1 MDRERFEHQREFI
14 LEIDKEKLVRRQ
26 THLTDHGRRE
36 DDAEHAWHMTVMAY
50 LLREY
55 ANEPFDLAR
64 TMVMTLTHD
73 LVEIYAGDTYAY
85 DAAGQAD
92 AEQRERSAASRLYSL
107 LPEDQAAELSSIWE
121 EFEANETPEAHFAHA
136 MDNLQPMLL
145 NDSNDGGD
153 WKAHG
158 VRHGGPASRNA
169 VTRLGSEEL
178 ADYVDERLDAQVA
191 AGNLLPDDPDATGDP
206 VARVNYVRE

>member
-1 MDRERFEHQREFI
+1 MQ
-14 LEIDKEKLVRRQ
+14 RQ
-26 THLTDHGRRE
+26 THLTHHGRRE
-36 DDAEHAWHMTVMAY
+36 DDAEHAWHMSVMAY

-55 ANEPFDLAR
+55 ANEDIDIAR

-92 AEQRERSAASRLYSL
+92 AEDRERHAAEQLYAL
-107 LPEDQAAELSSIWE
+107 LPEDQGRELRDIWE

-158 VRHGGPASRNA
+158 VRRAGPAGRNA

-178 ADYVDERLDAQVA
+178 ADYVEGRLDAQVA
-191 AGNLLPDDPDATGDP
+191 AGNLLPDDPADSQEP
-206 VARVNYVRE
+206 VAQMNYVDK

>member
-1 MDRERFEHQREFI
+1 MDSERFARQRAFI
-14 LEIDKEKLVRRQ
+14 LEIDKEKRVLRQ
-26 THLTDHGRRE
+26 THLTEHGRAE

-85 DAAGQAD
+85 DTVGQAS
-92 AEQRERSAASRLYSL
+92 AEDREREAAERLYGL
-107 LPEDQAAELSSIWE
+107 LPEDQAQELRDIWE
-121 EFEANETPEAHFAHA
+121 EFEANETAEAHWAHA
-136 MDNLQPMLL
+136 MDNVQPMML
-145 NDSNDGGD
+145 NDSNKGGD

-158 VRHGGPASRNA
+158 VHRAGPASRNA
-169 VTRLGSEEL
+169 VTRLGSTEL
-178 ADYVDERLDAQVA
+178 ADYVDARLDANVEE
-191 AGNLLPDDPDATGDP
+191 GNLLP
-206 VARVNYVRE
+206 